1 MNDISDADDRA
12 GFRRTNEVHLEL
24 EGGRKLL
31 RLEGGGQRWAESLV
45 QHGGKKPALDV
56 AQGIGEVPSCLELHT
71 DSATARLGFKVLSHE
86 HSRRRRVLHLAAL
99 A

>member
-56 AQGIGEVPSCLELHT
+56 GQGIGEVPSCLELHT
-71 DSATARLGFKVLSHE
+71 DSATARLGLKDLPTEQSG
-86 HSRRRRVLHLAAL
+86 SRRRLNLAPR
-99 A
+99 